1 MTKHPD
7 TIDRF
12 EKRFL
17 LSDEEIHEKFE
28 SLKKSRRNKK
38 IKKLAKRAGA
48 TVAGVVVLATGANY
62 AAGEVYSA
70 SNGTHHESAV
80 SWLAEPVAEV
90 ADRAGNI
97 INPGI
102 ETSGVQSVIAK
113 KGDTVIGLVEE
124 NVIGVDTY
132 DTGEQFNLLIEK
144 VVESPDNAEIFKDGR
159 IMHAGDEVFMPESV
173 KY

>member
-12 EKRFL
+12 EKQFL

-48 TVAGVVVLATGANY
+48 TVAGVVVLAAGANY

-70 SNGTHHESAV
+70 GNDAHHESAV
-80 SWLAEPVAEV
+80 SWLAKPVAEV
-90 ADRAGNI
+90 ADRAGDM
-97 INPGI
+97 INPDI

-113 KGDTVIGLVEE
+113 KGDTIIGLVEE
-124 NVIGVDTY
+124 NVRGVDTY
-132 DTGEQFNLLIEK
+132 STGEQFNLLVEK
-144 VVESPDNAEIFKDGR
+144 VVESPDNSIIFGDGR
-159 IMHAGDEVFMPESV
+159 ILHAGDEVFIPKSV